1 MKKILPDQLKKQTLL
16 LGRWTIKQLYGKSVL
31 YTTNLGSLI
40 KFHLQASPVLRI
52 EALDNG
58 NPQMPPQYWAVRV
71 NHGNW
76 QRWSTRNAPFELA
89 LPDNAEVSLTL
100 SFIHSFIVFHSPQ
113 PGHFTS
119 HFGDS

>member
-16 LGRWTIKQLYGKSVL
+16 LGRWTIKQLHGKSVL

-76 QRWSTRNAPFELA
+76 QRWSTR
-89 LPDNAEVSLTL
+89 
-100 SFIHSFIVFHSPQ
+100 
-113 PGHFTS
+113 
-119 HFGDS
+119 